1 MTPAFSPE
9 TLRQHGL
16 TAEEYEK
23 IKTLLGE
30 RELTLTELGIFSVMW
45 SEHCSYKSSRV
56 HLKRLPTRSKRVLQ
70 GPGENAGI
78 IDIGDGWACAF
89 KIESHNHPSFIEPFQ
104 GATTGVGGILRDIF
118 TMGARPAAV
127 MDSLRFGP
135 IRVGGAGDSP
145 ARVTQNDIHRNHS
158 ILEGVVS
165 GVASYG
171 NCFGVPNLGGETK
184 FEPCYSRN
192 PLVNAF
198 ALGLVRKN
206 EIFYA
211 RAAGEGN
218 PVIYVG
224 AKTGRDGIHGATMAS
239 EEFSEASE
247 AKRPNV
253 QVGDPFLEKLL
264 LEACLEAMQTGA
276 IVGIQDMGAAGLTC
290 STCEM
295 GARGGVG
302 IEIELDRVPQRET
315 GMTPYE
321 IMLSESQERMLLV
334 AQKGREQE
342 VFRVFEKWGLDAVEV
357 GNVTTDNKLRV
368 LQHDEVVAEI
378 PNQALTGEAP
388 VYKRPLARWEP
399 PVPREMPEHVKLGSG
414 AVREGHDLSRAV
426 KASESQAASAAEGS
440 EPQGLK
446 PSSEGTLNGTAEA
459 VPFHSVPS
467 PNVSGF
473 AGFTQQLKQLLASP
487 NICGKRWVWQQY
499 DHMVQT
505 NTVEAPGAGDAGV
518 IRIKNP
524 NSDEPQRGLAMALDG
539 NSRWCYLDPRLG
551 AMHAVAEAARKVAC
565 SGATPVGATNCLNF
579 GNPEK
584 PHIMWQFSQ
593 TIDGITK
600 ACEELEIPIT
610 GGNVSFYNET
620 LGEGIYPTPVLGVV
634 GILDDVSKTAK
645 IHFAST
651 GRTIVLLRAGAAAD
665 ITDVESEFGSSEYAK
680 EILGALWGYPP
691 EIDLEKEAALQKTV
705 VDLIQQGLVESVHDC
720 SDGGVAVA
728 LAEKTFARGVG
739 ARLNL
744 ESNALPAE
752 FVLFGEDASR
762 IVVSCDL
769 AHVVRIQEMAEK
781 HGIEA
786 NVLGETIPERL
797 EISLDGRVVISA
809 AASDLNQGYE
819 AALESTLRTDPELV
833 AAD

>member
-1 MTPAFSPE
+1 MVTSLTPAISPE
-9 TLRQHGL
+9 MIRQHGL
-16 TAEEYEK
+16 TPDEYEK
-23 IKTLLGE
+23 IRKLLGG
-30 RELTLTELGIFSVMW
+30 REPTLTELGIFSVMW

-56 HLKRLPTRSKRVLQ
+56 HLKRLPTRSKLVLQ

-118 TMGARPAAV
+118 TMGARPVAV

-135 IRVGGAGDSP
+135 ITASKGVSR
-145 ARVTQNDIHRNHS
+145 HELHKNHS
-158 ILEGVVS
+158 VMEGVVS

-184 FEPCYSRN
+184 FEPCYSGN

-295 GARGGVG
+295 GGRGSVG

-342 VFRVFEKWGLDAVEV
+342 VYRVFEKWGLDAVEV
-357 GNVTTDNKLRV
+357 GKVTTDNKLRV
-368 LQHDEVVAEI
+368 LQHGEVVAEI
-378 PNQALTGEAP
+378 PNPALTDEAP
-388 VYKRPLARWEP
+388 LYKRPLARWEP
-399 PVPREMPEHVKLGSG
+399 PVSREKPEHITFGQTNDFT
-414 AVREGHDLSRAV
+414 AT
-426 KASESQAASAAEGS
+426 
-440 EPQGLK
+440 LK
-446 PSSEGTLNGTAEA
+446 R
-459 VPFHSVPS
+459 
-467 PNVSGF
+467 
-473 AGFTQQLKQLLASP
+473 LLASP

-505 NTVEAPGAGDAGV
+505 NTVEAPGAADAGV
-518 IRIKNP
+518 IRIKG
-524 NSDEPQRGLAMALDG
+524 SQRGLSMALDG
-539 NSRWCYLDPRLG
+539 NGRWCYLDPRLG
-551 AMHAVAEAARKVAC
+551 AMHAVSEAARKVAC
-565 SGATPVGATNCLNF
+565 SGATPIGATNCLNF

-593 TIDGITK
+593 TIDGITR

-634 GILDDVSKTAK
+634 GTLEDVHKAPK
-645 IHFAST
+645 MHFAAP
-651 GRTIVLLRAGAAAD
+651 GRTIVLLRAGEAGD
-665 ITDVESEFGSSEYAK
+665 VTDAETEFGSSEYAK

-691 EIDLEKEAALQKTV
+691 ELDLEKEAALQKV
-705 VDLIQQGLVESVHDC
+705 VIELVQAGLVDSAHDC
-720 SDGGVAVA
+720 SEGGIAVA
-728 LAEKTFARGVG
+728 LAEKAFAKQTG
-739 ARLNL
+739 ARVSLASGGL
-744 ESNALPAE
+744 FPE
-752 FVLFGEDASR
+752 FALFGEDASR
-762 IVVSCDL
+762 ILISCDPSNL
-769 AHVVRIQEMAEK
+769 SRIKEVAGARGVAAETI
-781 HGIEA
+781 GQ
-786 NVLGETIPERL
+786 TIPEKL
-797 EISLDGRVVISA
+797 EISLDGKLLVSA
-809 AASDLNQGYE
+809 NIPDLNEAYE
-819 AALESTLRTDPELV
+819 NALDAALRTDPELV
-833 AAD
+833 TA